1 MVTPRERA
9 EGLVH
14 EHDQPLASCDYY
26 GLFQPNVRVPGTQ
39 GARLE
44 GLLEEITRQL
54 DEGKTGADL
63 YLGLSSTDAARGSA
77 CRLVTIFSRWAR
89 SLRSLGAR

>member
-1 MVTPRERA
+1 MNTINPWLRA
-9 EGLVH
+9 VST
-14 EHDQPLASCDYY
+14 DC
-26 GLFQPNVRVPGTQ
+26 FQPNVRILGTQ

-63 YLGLSSTDAARGSA
+63 YLGLSSTDAVRGSA
-77 CRLVTIFSRWAR
+77 CRLVTIFSR
-89 SLRSLGAR
+89 